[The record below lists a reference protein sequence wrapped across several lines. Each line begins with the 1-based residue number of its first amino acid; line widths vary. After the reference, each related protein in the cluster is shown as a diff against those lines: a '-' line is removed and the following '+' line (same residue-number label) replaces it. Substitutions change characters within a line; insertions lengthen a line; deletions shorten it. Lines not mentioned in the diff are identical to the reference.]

1 MNRLYFSFLT
11 ICFLATVAWAADVAV
26 PKPSGNLNLQ
36 VGHPSSISLFDV
48 PTVMTHERL
57 NKQGWSIKSVEFTRT
72 DFNTQ
77 ALAQGTVQLALSQ
90 VLDPIRVIQGGGKV
104 AFLMENNGGEFVLI
118 AKRELKDC
126 KALDAKRF
134 GIHGDTA
141 TTSLAAK
148 LWLENECKVN
158 PNIMVIPGGENR
170 IVALQNNQLDGTIV
184 QMGDW
189 LSLDAQAPGKYHV
202 IDTGGLFNVSG
213 MGLWANSAW
222 LAKNEP
228 VAIAYIA
235 ESLKTFR
242 AIHANPKIM
251 EAAVEKY
258 VPDTPKQAIAPGV
271 KAYLEIVKAWP
282 QNGGDT
288 VLLEDTIKF
297 FTARGELKPGID
309 AKQIVNPK
317 SLEGA
322 LKIVGKVPGQR

>member
-1 MNRLYFSFLT
+1 
-11 ICFLATVAWAADVAV
+11 
-26 PKPSGNLNLQ
+26 
-36 VGHPSSISLFDV
+36 
-48 PTVMTHERL
+48 
-57 NKQGWSIKSVEFTRT
+57 
-72 DFNTQ
+72 
-77 ALAQGTVQLALSQ
+77 
-90 VLDPIRVIQGGGKV
+90 
-104 AFLMENNGGEFVLI
+104 
-118 AKRELKDC
+118 
-126 KALDAKRF
+126 
-134 GIHGDTA
+134 
-141 TTSLAAK
+141 
-148 LWLENECKVN
+148 
-158 PNIMVIPGGENR
+158 
-170 IVALQNNQLDGTIV
+170 
-184 QMGDW
+184 
-189 LSLDAQAPGKYHV
+189 
-202 IDTGGLFNVSG
+202 

-297 FTARGELKPGID
+297 FTARGELKRGID
-309 AKQIVNPK
+309 AKQIVNSK
-317 SLEGA
+317 SLDGA